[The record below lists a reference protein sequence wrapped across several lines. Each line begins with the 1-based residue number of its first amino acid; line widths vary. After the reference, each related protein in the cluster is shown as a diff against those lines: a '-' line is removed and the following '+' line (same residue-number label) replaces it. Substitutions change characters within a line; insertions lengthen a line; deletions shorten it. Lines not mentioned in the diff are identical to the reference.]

1 MDQNRIVRTST
12 KIFAIV
18 FAVLY
23 TAIIVVGTV
32 GYSIWNG
39 LLIAT
44 ALILPTA
51 IPTWFI
57 LSLILFLRAKRR
69 GDDDLPAL
77 KHRLKTS
84 VILLIFLGIMIA
96 LLFAFFAC
104 AISHM

>member
-12 KIFAIV
+12 KIFATI

-23 TAIIVVGTV
+23 AVITVVGTV
-32 GYSIWNG
+32 GYSVWNG

-57 LSLILFLRAKRR
+57 LSLVLFFRAKKR

-84 VILLIFLGIMIA
+84 VILMIFLGIMIA

>member
-1 MDQNRIVRTST
+1 MSYNRIVRTST

-23 TAIIVVGTV
+23 AAITVVGTV
-32 GYSIWNG
+32 WYNIWNG
-39 LLIAT
+39 LFNAT
-44 ALILPTA
+44 ALTLPTA
-51 IPTWFI
+51 IPTWFV
-57 LSLILFLRAKRR
+57 LSLVLFLRAKKR

-84 VILLIFLGIMIA
+84 VALLIFLAIMIA